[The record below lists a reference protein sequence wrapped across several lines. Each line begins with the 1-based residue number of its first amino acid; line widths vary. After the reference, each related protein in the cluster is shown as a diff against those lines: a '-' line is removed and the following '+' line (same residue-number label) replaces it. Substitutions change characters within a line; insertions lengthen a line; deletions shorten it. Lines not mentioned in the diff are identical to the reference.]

1 MAQETLDSL
10 IQVMFTLSLPEQV
23 KVIERMQA
31 NVRRLSQEHVS
42 PYTMEEIDAR
52 LDEAERDIE
61 EGRYYTTDQVFH
73 PQYAMAV

>member
-10 IQVMFTLSLPEQV
+10 IQVMFTLSLSEQE

-31 NVRRLSQEHVS
+31 NVRRLNNESVA

-52 LDEAERDIE
+52 LDESEHDIE
-61 EGRYYTTDQVFH
+61 EGRYYTTEEVFH
-73 PQYAMAV
+73 PQYAVAV